1 MNKIR
6 MFLVLLLLSVCFL
19 SSCNTSKNIHFECPN
34 IETDLSGLKSN
45 GSLVLDGDGT
55 YLMDMDWLTK
65 TEINKSGKNLF
76 YFSFSPERKW
86 IVYLTSGIEDDFVM
100 EVMGEHQ
107 VIKTTPWEDDW
118 AYVNWLN
125 EEQLIIPL
133 IQQDRR
139 SDVSNFLVL
148 NSFTDERYI
157 LSADYPDM
165 LYDEPWRIIEYSPL
179 IDSVVYLQGGV
190 SGPFYYTLWD
200 IQSETAIVQ
209 LDANGD
215 LHTFPRWS
223 SDGSQFAVALSL
235 SLKKGDFPSYEIFK
249 VLREGKITQL
259 THLSDYYPW
268 VYVGD
273 LSWSPNNRYISF
285 WYSHWSEDDNP
296 YFSTPGDLYLG
307 ILDAQTGS
315 ITSYCI
321 RGELNA
327 GLGSGIYSAP
337 LWSPDGRQI
346 VFRSQIGDHYVLDSQ
361 MILLDIQENRAFL
374 IAKASEPVGWFN
386 PP

>member
-19 SSCNTSKNIHFECPN
+19 SFCNTSKNIHFECPN

-76 YFSFSPERKW
+76 YFSFSPDRKW

-100 EVMGEHQ
+100 EVMGEYQ
-107 VIKTTPWEDDW
+107 VIKTIPWEDDW

-285 WYSHWSEDDNP
+285 WYSHWSEADNP
-296 YFSTPGDLYLG
+296 
-307 ILDAQTGS
+307 
-315 ITSYCI
+315 
-321 RGELNA
+321 
-327 GLGSGIYSAP
+327 
-337 LWSPDGRQI
+337 
-346 VFRSQIGDHYVLDSQ
+346 
-361 MILLDIQENRAFL
+361 
-374 IAKASEPVGWFN
+374 
-386 PP
+386 